1 MTLIKGFEEEPSQN
15 GLNENTLEWKGT
27 KLKDL
32 SKKNI
37 IDILVNLFRANLIL
51 QQKIKEHEQKN
62 RIIHTPYS

>member
-1 MTLIKGFEEEPSQN
+1 MLIKGFEEEPSQN

-32 SKKNI
+32 SKKNL